1 MKTAIALLKESREL
15 INHCIGKFQMGETEL
30 YNAERLRDNIEDALA
45 KPAPD
50 AIEDIVKSAY
60 KRGFADGME
69 STAETA
75 REILGI
81 GAAPAPDARELLE
94 EARDYFDHFRDVFNR
109 LGQVSSSDAC
119 IYMRD
124 KIAAKYDVEVE
135 G

>member
-1 MKTAIALLKESREL
+1 MNMAKRMCCDRELLKEAKDF

-30 YNAERLRDNIEDALA
+30 YNAEKLRDNIEDALA

-50 AIEDIVKSAY
+50 AIEDIEKIAY

-81 GAAPAPDARELLE
+81 GAEP
-94 EARDYFDHFRDVFNR
+94 
-109 LGQVSSSDAC
+109 
-119 IYMRD
+119 
-124 KIAAKYDVEVE
+124 KAAV
-135 G
+135 